1 MVVTMPD
8 ENFLLYQ
15 AIAQD
20 DRYPIDAY
28 QFVREAVA
36 YADDNE
42 ELGEFT
48 YDLPAAEESYTA
60 SVAAAKERHLTGQQL
75 CEAIRLYAINQFG
88 YMARVVLKNWGI
100 TETSSFGDIVY
111 NMIDV
116 GVMKKSPLDER
127 SHFDDVYS
135 FDVLDVGFEICNSV
149 AAKRV

>member
-1 MVVTMPD
+1 MPE
-8 ENFLLYQ
+8 ENFLLHE

-20 DRYPIDAY
+20 SRYPIDAY
-28 QFVREAVA
+28 QFVREAVS

-48 YDLPAAEESYTA
+48 YDLSVTEDAR
-60 SVAAAKERHLTGQQL
+60 VAAQERHLTGQQL

-88 YMARVVLKNWGI
+88 YMARIVLKNWGI
-100 TETSSFGDIVY
+100 METSAFGDIVY

-116 GVMKKSPLDER
+116 GIMKKSPLDHR
-127 SHFDDVYS
+127 NHFDNVYT
-135 FDVLDVGFEICNSV
+135 FDVFDEGFEICHTA

>member
-1 MVVTMPD
+1 MPE
-8 ENFLLYQ
+8 ENFLLLE

-42 ELGEFT
+42 ELGEYT
-48 YDLPAAEESYTA
+48 YELSPSEDARSA
-60 SVAAAKERHLTGQQL
+60 SQERHLTGQQL

-88 YMARVVLKNWGI
+88 YMARIVLKNWGVM
-100 TETSSFGDIVY
+100 ETSAFGDIVY

-116 GVMKKSPLDER
+116 GIMKKSPLDHR
-127 SHFDDVYS
+127 NHFDGVYT
-135 FDVLDVGFEICNSV
+135 FDVFDVGFEICNTA